1 MNYLI
6 GKELFETFEEAKH
19 YAAKIVYKE
28 IAALEDI
35 KGKEDD
41 QYNFSKVERLAV
53 IGLGIQVMK
62 EDDVLKLKDFFEKR
76 GIRFS
81 AFKEVKLNQ
90 KA

>member
-19 YAAKIVYKE
+19 YAAEIVYKE
-28 IAALEDI
+28 IATLEDI

-62 EDDVLKLKDFFEKR
+62 KDDVLKLKDFFEKR